1 MKKRIISLLL
11 AMLLMSSATACA
23 KKKTEDSSTE
33 NSPAVPSTVNMPEK
47 DPENPQDTET
57 NDPTNQDGKKDP
69 NDTVNYDPDSWVNPG
84 SLTSHHAIVNAAA
97 KASPSVVAI
106 TTEVVTYGG
115 FYGNYVSEGA
125 GSGVIY
131 SSDGYI
137 ITNNHV
143 IENADT
149 VRVTLV
155 NGDTYDATVIGAD
168 TVTDIAVL
176 KINVT
181 GLSAATPENT
191 DLQVGQPVI
200 AIGNPM
206 GTLSGTV
213 TSGIVSA
220 LSRTITVEG
229 VAMELLQFDAA
240 VSPGNSGGGLF
251 DINGNLVAIV
261 NAKSSG
267 DGVEG
272 ISFAIPVTRALE
284 ITKQFIENGY
294 ISGRPDL
301 GIEIECITSTNYES
315 FRDSELWN
323 YATIG
328 TRVYPGIYVTKTDN
342 VTYANTDTAFQFGDR
357 ITQVGNTEIADE
369 SDLTAALSA
378 YNIGDTITVRV
389 ARLTQTSSMFG
400 SNYAYKSVNI
410 TIVLQENKAPSSD
423 NSSDNNSDDS
433 FGGGTII

>member
-1 MKKRIISLLL
+1 MIKRITALVMAILLL
-11 AMLLMSSATACA
+11 QTAAACG
-23 KKKTEDSSTE
+23 KKTNSDPKTE
-33 NSPAVPSTVNMPEK
+33 FPTVSAAVPESTPEAPSAK
-47 DPENPQDTET
+47 EPA
-57 NDPTNQDGKKDP
+57 
-69 NDTVNYDPDSWVNPG
+69 NDTQNNTEHNTTYDPDSWVNPG
-84 SLTSHHAIVNAAA
+84 SLTGPHAIVNAAA

-131 SSDGYI
+131 SDNGYI

-155 NGDTYDATVIGAD
+155 NGDTYDAKVIGAD
-168 TVTDIAVL
+168 AITDIAVL
-176 KINVT
+176 KIEAT
-181 GLSAATPENT
+181 GLCAAIPNT
-191 DLQVGQPVI
+191 EALQVGQPVI

-220 LSRTITVEG
+220 LSRTISVEG
-229 VAMELLQFDAA
+229 IPMELLQFDAA

-251 DINGNLVAIV
+251 DINGNLIAIV

-267 DGVEG
+267 NGVEG

-284 ITKQFIENGY
+284 ITKQFIQQGY
-294 ISGRPDL
+294 ISGRPTL
-301 GIEIECITSTNYES
+301 KVGTESITSTNYES
-315 FRDSELWN
+315 FRDSALWQ

-328 TRVYPGIYVTKTDN
+328 TRVYPGVYVTEVDN
-342 VTYANTDTAFQFGDR
+342 VIYESDDSVFAFGDR
-357 ITQVGNTEIADE
+357 ITQIGNTEIEDQ
-369 SDLTAALSA
+369 SYLTAALSA
-378 YNIGDTITVRV
+378 YKIGDTVTVQV
-389 ARLTQTSSMFG
+389 ARLTEASSIFG
-400 SNYAYKSVNI
+400 SGYTYKYI
-410 TIVLQENKAPSSD
+410 TITVVLQEDTNTSSD
-423 NSSDNNSDDS
+423 IPS
-433 FGGGTII
+433 GGTVI